1 MNNMIK
7 RSEEFLMDKRIQD
20 LFNNK
25 SRNEDNIRYGT
36 TIFANDV
43 KCFRSQPLQVC
54 IYIFLW
60 VYINICMYVFV
71 CEYSYS
77 HLYMCQYLYFI
88 AVYSWEENN
97 IHYM

>member
-1 MNNMIK
+1 MIK

-54 IYIFLW
+54 IYIFL
-60 VYINICMYVFV
+60 
-71 CEYSYS
+71 
-77 HLYMCQYLYFI
+77 
-88 AVYSWEENN
+88 
-97 IHYM
+97 